1 MMGRSVLV
9 ALAIVSALACTI
21 EPGWAQ
27 RQDIRVPP
35 PVTSMAEAPTPAA
48 ASLIPTPTVQPAEL
62 PTEQIALNEERRRDL
77 ISKLNLWE
85 NWYSEQSMLYAALW
99 NSFTVAILVLTGLT
113 SILVALGTA
122 QTRKWFVAMLPA
134 VAALLTSLSVQFR
147 FKETWQLRERGH
159 MDVVAL
165 GIKAR
170 ELRVQDPEL
179 RGKVLALERDLNAL
193 DRSQATVFFD
203 TLFQNSP
210 RNGDPSPRN
219 TPAGQQ
225 QAQSGQGG

>member
-1 MMGRSVLV
+1 
-9 ALAIVSALACTI
+9 
-21 EPGWAQ
+21 
-27 RQDIRVPP
+27 
-35 PVTSMAEAPTPAA
+35 MAEAPTPAGP
-48 ASLIPTPTVQPAEL
+48 SVTPTPTLQPAEL

-77 ISKLNLWE
+77 ISKLKLWE
-85 NWYSEQSMLYAALW
+85 NWYSEQSRLYAALW

-122 QTRKWFVAMLPA
+122 ETRRGLVAILPA
-134 VAALLTSLSVQFR
+134 LAALLASMSVQFR
-147 FKETWQLRERGH
+147 FKENWQLRERGH
-159 MDVVAL
+159 LDVIAL
-165 GIKAR
+165 AIRAR
-170 ELRVQDPEL
+170 ELRARDPEL
-179 RGKVLALERDLNAL
+179 RSEVLAIERDLNAL